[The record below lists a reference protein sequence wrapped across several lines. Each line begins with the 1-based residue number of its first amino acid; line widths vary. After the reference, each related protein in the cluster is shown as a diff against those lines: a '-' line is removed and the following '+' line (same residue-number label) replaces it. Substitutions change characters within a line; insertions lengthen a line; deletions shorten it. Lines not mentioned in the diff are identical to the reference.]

1 MHLGG
6 GEMVQL
12 VAEEEVYVG
21 LQRDPHEFDVTP
33 EFVAYYS
40 AATGDYH
47 PWYTGDSPFGGPV
60 APALLR
66 HSEVYLFP
74 GWYLSSY
81 GNLHAKQEWE
91 LYHPMM
97 LGDHVIA
104 RCLITDRYSRR
115 GRDYVVNE
123 VTFSDRSGRVLS
135 RGRTHQSFL
144 RDPTPTTS
152 VVIDKDREKSA
163 ERRFDIPLKGALED
177 LTPLVKP
184 ITQEMCDKF
193 SGPIRNYHND
203 REEAR
208 KLGFPDIVV
217 QGMMSV
223 CFLSELLTRR
233 FGAGWY
239 CGGKMNVSLVNVVWG
254 SDTVISRGL
263 VRELAPE
270 GSKQRA
276 HLDVWCEKPDGTK
289 VIVGKASALV
299 A

>member
-1 MHLGG
+1 
-6 GEMVQL
+6 MVQL
-12 VAEEEVYVG
+12 VADDEVYVG
-21 LQRDPHEFDVTP
+21 LQREPQDFDVTP
-33 EFVAYYS
+33 ELIAAYS
-40 AATGDYH
+40 AAVGDYN

-66 HSEVYLFP
+66 HSQVYLFA
-74 GWYLSSY
+74 GWYLSSF

-91 LYHPMM
+91 MYHPMM
-97 LGDHVIA
+97 VGDHLTA
-104 RCLITDRYSRR
+104 HSLISDRYRR
-115 GRDYVVNE
+115 RDRDSVVHE
-123 VTFSDRSGRVLS
+123 VTISTPDGRVLN

-144 RDPTPTTS
+144 QDPTPVTD
-152 VVIDKDREKSA
+152 VVIDKEREKSSA
-163 ERRFDIPLKGALED
+163 RRFDIPLEGALED
-177 LTPLVKP
+177 LPPLEKP

-193 SGPIRNYHND
+193 SGPLRNYHND

-233 FGAGWY
+233 FGVGWY
-239 CGGKMNVSLVNVVWG
+239 CGGKMNVSLVNIVWG

-263 VRELAPE
+263 VRELVPE

-276 HLDVWCEKPDGTK
+276 HMDVWCEKPDGIR

-299 A
+299 D

>member
-1 MHLGG
+1 
-6 GEMVQL
+6 MVDL

-21 LQRDPHEFDVTP
+21 LQREPHEFDVTP

-40 AATGDYH
+40 DGVGDHH

-60 APALLR
+60 APAILR
-66 HSEVYLFP
+66 HSQVYVFP
-74 GWYLSSY
+74 GWYLSRY

-97 LGDHVIA
+97 VGEHVVA
-104 RCLITDRYSRR
+104 RSLISDRYSRR
-115 GRDYVVNE
+115 NRDYVINE
-123 VTFSDRSGRVLS
+123 VTFADASGRVLS

-144 RDPTPTTS
+144 RDPSPKEG
-152 VVIDKDREKSA
+152 VVIDKDREKSSA
-163 ERRFDIPLKGALED
+163 RRFEIPLEGALED

-193 SGPIRNYHND
+193 SPGRSYHNN
-203 REEAR
+203 REEAK

-223 CFLSELLTRR
+223 CFLSELLTQR

-239 CGGKMNVSLVNVVWG
+239 CGGKMNVSLVNIVWG

-263 VRELAPE
+263 VRELVPE

-276 HLDVWCEKPDGTK
+276 HMDVWCEKPDGVK

-299 A
+299 E

>member
-1 MHLGG
+1 
-6 GEMVQL
+6 
-12 VAEEEVYVG
+12 
-21 LQRDPHEFDVTP
+21 
-33 EFVAYYS
+33 
-40 AATGDYH
+40 
-47 PWYTGDSPFGGPV
+47 
-60 APALLR
+60 
-66 HSEVYLFP
+66 
-74 GWYLSSY
+74 
-81 GNLHAKQEWE
+81 
-91 LYHPMM
+91 
-97 LGDHVIA
+97 
-104 RCLITDRYSRR
+104 
-115 GRDYVVNE
+115 
-123 VTFSDRSGRVLS
+123 
-135 RGRTHQSFL
+135 
-144 RDPTPTTS
+144 

-163 ERRFDIPLKGALED
+163 ERRFDIPLEGALED

-193 SGPIRNYHND
+193 SGPIRSYHND

-233 FGAGWY
+233 FGVGWY
-239 CGGKMNVSLVNVVWG
+239 CGGKMNVSLVNIVWG

-276 HLDVWCEKPDGTK
+276 YLDVWCEKPDGTK

-299 A
+299 V

>member
-1 MHLGG
+1 
-6 GEMVQL
+6 MVQL
-12 VAEEEVYVG
+12 VADEEVYVG
-21 LQRDPHEFDVTP
+21 LQRDPHDFDVTP
-33 EFVAYYS
+33 DLIDVYS
-40 AATGDYH
+40 AAVGDHH

-66 HSEVYLFP
+66 HSQVYLFP
-74 GWYLSSY
+74 GWYLSSF

-97 LGDHVIA
+97 VGDHLTA
-104 RCLITDRYSRR
+104 HSLISDRYSRR
-115 GRDYVVNE
+115 DRDSVVHE
-123 VTFSDRSGRVLS
+123 VTISTASGRVLN

-144 RDPTPTTS
+144 QDPTPVTD
-152 VVIDKDREKSA
+152 VVIDKEREKSSA
-163 ERRFDIPLKGALED
+163 RRFDISLEGALED
-177 LTPLVKP
+177 LPPLEKV
-184 ITQEMCDKF
+184 ITQQMCDKF
-193 SGPIRNYHND
+193 SGPLRNYHND

-233 FGAGWY
+233 FGVGWY
-239 CGGKMNVSLVNVVWG
+239 CGGKMNASLVNIVWG
-254 SDTVISRGL
+254 SDTIVSRGL
-263 VRELAPE
+263 VRELVPE

-276 HLDVWCEKPDGTK
+276 HLDVWCEKPDGVK

-299 A
+299 D

>member
-1 MHLGG
+1 
-6 GEMVQL
+6 MVQL
-12 VAEEEVYVG
+12 VADEEVYVG
-21 LQRDPHEFDVTP
+21 LQRDPQDFDVTP
-33 EFVAYYS
+33 ELIAAYS
-40 AATGDYH
+40 AAVGDYH

-66 HSEVYLFP
+66 HSQVYLFA
-74 GWYLSSY
+74 GWYLSSF

-91 LYHPMM
+91 MYHPMM
-97 LGDHVIA
+97 VGDHLTA
-104 RCLITDRYSRR
+104 RSLISDRYRR
-115 GRDYVVNE
+115 RDRDSVVHE
-123 VTFSDRSGRVLS
+123 VTISTPDGRVLN

-144 RDPTPTTS
+144 QNPTPVTD
-152 VVIDKDREKSA
+152 VVIDKEREKSSA
-163 ERRFDIPLKGALED
+163 RRFDIPLEGALED
-177 LTPLVKP
+177 LAPLEKP
-184 ITQEMCDKF
+184 ITQEMCDRF
-193 SGPIRNYHND
+193 SGPLRNYHND

-233 FGAGWY
+233 FGVGWY
-239 CGGKMNVSLVNVVWG
+239 CGGKMNASLVNIVWG

-263 VRELAPE
+263 VRELVPE

-276 HLDVWCEKPDGTK
+276 HLDVWCEKPDGIK

-299 A
+299 G